1 MAPMHSAEQRPAA
14 GNAGED
20 AAAPNDFARQLAPPH
35 RQRLLTLARQSIRHG
50 LDTGR
55 APALETSAEPPELLV
70 HRAAF
75 VTLELRG
82 HLRGCIGHLE
92 ATQPLVLDV
101 SDNAFAAA
109 FLDPRFPPLTA
120 PELDP
125 LSIKISVLTPAMELA
140 FADEAALLA
149 TIEPGIDG
157 LILADAGRR
166 GTFLP
171 SVWKQLPERRDFLR
185 RLKEK
190 AGLPADHWSPS
201 LRVWRYRTESFGG

>member
-1 MAPMHSAEQRPAA
+1 
-14 GNAGED
+14 
-20 AAAPNDFARQLAPPH
+20 
-35 RQRLLTLARQSIRHG
+35 LLTLARRSIHHG
-50 LDTGR
+50 LETGR
-55 APALETSAEPPELLV
+55 APRLDAGGEPPELQV

-75 VTLELRG
+75 VTLELQG

-109 FLDPRFPPLTA
+109 FQDPRFPPVSA
-120 PELDP
+120 RELDP
-125 LSIKISVLTPAMELA
+125 LSISISVLTPSTELR
-140 FADEAALLA
+140 FASEAALLDL
-149 TIEPGIDG
+149 IEPGRDG

-171 SVWKQLPERRDFLR
+171 SVWEQLPERRDFLR

-190 AGLPADHWSPS
+190 AGLSPDHWSDR
-201 LRVWRYRTESFGG
+201 LRVWRYRTESFGE